1 MSTQPS
7 FSVGPPGPVPAGRPA
22 RTPAGLVR
30 LLKLA
35 GPCMSLPPASV
46 YVAGLPRTEARMEI
60 DRRQVLLG
68 TVCSALTGAV
78 GARGTGQDP
87 VELPP
92 GAEKWHPLTRSL
104 LERARRIGRGR
115 SAPDRTIVERTI
127 RQFADGAGWPK
138 TRVIQW

>member
-78 GARGTGQDP
+78 GARGTGRDP
-87 VELPP
+87 VALPP
-92 GAEKWHPLTRSL
+92 AAKEWHPLTRSL
-104 LERARRIGRGR
+104 LERARKIGRG
-115 SAPDRTIVERTI
+115 SDPPNRTLVERDV
-127 RQFADGAGWPK
+127 RQFAEPSSN
-138 TRVIQW
+138 